1 MDYQLVLQW
10 KVPEMPDYDAMI
22 ELENMIIAVL
32 DDAAEVDGHD
42 MGSGE
47 CNIFV
52 FCVNPIKTFEIL
64 RSDLN
69 GAEWFA
75 SVRAGFKQDEV
86 ATYTPIWPKSLTAFS
101 VL

>member
-10 KVPEMPDYDAMI
+10 KAPDMPDYDAMI
-22 ELENMIIAVL
+22 EFEDRIIAVL

-42 MGSGE
+42 VGSGE

-52 FCVNPIKTFEIL
+52 FCVDPISTFELL
-64 RSDLN
+64 RSELN
-69 GAEWFA
+69 GTEWFA
-75 SVRAGFKQDEV
+75 SVRAGFKLDDV
-86 ATYTPIWPKSLTAFS
+86 PTYTPIWPKSLTDFS